1 MNYVIQ
7 VINCYM
13 MQTSLATNYAGISFI
28 HFYHPLIQSIC
39 INLDKN
45 LLPLHSVSVCLCS
58 ILRRDLVCDGVCA
71 NSKDYHT
78 HTSRNG
84 SLSIVFCPP
93 PRWSGGIYT
102 IPQAEP
108 PDSGSVPIHK
118 SWARSPVWFLAGPWY
133 QQFKINQTTA
143 SRFTAF

>member
-45 LLPLHSVSVCLCS
+45 LLPLHSVSVP
-58 ILRRDLVCDGVCA
+58 
-71 NSKDYHT
+71 
-78 HTSRNG
+78 
-84 SLSIVFCPP
+84 F
-93 PRWSGGIYT
+93 
-102 IPQAEP
+102 
-108 PDSGSVPIHK
+108 
-118 SWARSPVWFLAGPWY
+118 
-133 QQFKINQTTA
+133 
-143 SRFTAF
+143 